1 MNIDFSDNWDKNL
14 KTLVARRFKNYE
26 DFVLDLSVA
35 RTLELKNIPGDFLAV
50 IDSSHAAA
58 TCDIRFNKIDNDP
71 IAIKADKEIQTV
83 FTGFYISNSAVAGAS
98 LTIRVGILYVETNPP
113 RRATAKKTL
122 TVTNAAANTDTQC
135 AAHLCDRALI
145 KADNRNT
152 DIVWVDFGAAAV
164 QGSCIP
170 LEPGESI
177 RVDIDNTNEVHCN
190 FVVANEKAFVVYE
203 V

>member
-1 MNIDFSDNWDKNL
+1 MNMDFSDNWDKNL

-35 RTLELKNIPGDFLAV
+35 RTLELKHIPGDFLAV

-71 IAIKADKEIQTV
+71 ISIRAGKEIQTV
-83 FTGFYISNSAVAGAS
+83 FTGFYISNLAVAGATI
-98 LTIRVGILYVETNPP
+98 TIRVGILYVENTPL
-113 RRATAKKTL
+113 RRATAQSVL
-122 TVTNAAANTDTQC
+122 TVTNQAADTDTTA
-135 AAHLCDRALI
+135 AAHLCDKALI
-145 KADNRNT
+145 KAGNQNT
-152 DIVWVDFGAAAV
+152 DIVWVQFGAAAV
-164 QGSCIP
+164 QGSCLP
-170 LEPGESI
+170 LEPGEDI
-177 RVDIDNTNEVHCN
+177 TVDIDNTNEIHCN

>member
-26 DFVLDLSVA
+26 DFVIDLSAA
-35 RTLELKNIPGDFLAV
+35 RALELKNIPGDFLAV

-71 IAIKADKEIQTV
+71 ISIKAGKEIQTV
-83 FTGFYISNSAVAGAS
+83 FTGFYLSNSAVAGAS
-98 LTIRVGILYVETNPP
+98 LTIRVGILYVETNLP

-135 AAHLCDRALI
+135 AAYLCDRVLI
-145 KADNRNT
+145 KASSANT

-164 QGSCIP
+164 QGACLP
-170 LEPGESI
+170 LEPGESA
-177 RVDIDNTNEVHCN
+177 RVDIDNTNVIHCN
-190 FVVANEKAFVVYE
+190 FVVINEKAFVVYE